1 MEREEL
7 EVTSLKVTLTKSNIV
22 CIVKKEGDYLL
33 NLYDPNEI
41 V

>member
-22 CIVKKEGDYLL
+22 CIKRRAIIY
-33 NLYDPNEI
+33 
-41 V
+41 